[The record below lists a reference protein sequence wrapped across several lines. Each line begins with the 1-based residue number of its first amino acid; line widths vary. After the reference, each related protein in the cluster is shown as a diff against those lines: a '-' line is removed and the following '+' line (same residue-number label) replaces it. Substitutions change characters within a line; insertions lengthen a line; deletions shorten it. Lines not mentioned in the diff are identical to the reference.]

1 MKYLILIIFIF
12 TQCNYKVKNNTS
24 FYKPL
29 HISDSVTYSNHY
41 YQVSNFN
48 PFFNSHVIKYNSIDF
63 LATKPSSSNQIFL
76 YPISPKNYFD
86 SIDLTDFLDYSKG
99 NTILIKDSLICIYNR
114 LKSFVKIL
122 RFDASKKN
130 KIVIEKESKVA
141 KIDTSKY
148 WISSLSGMELLDKD
162 TIEMVFAFG
171 DLKNEKN
178 KFLDSK
184 NPLVIS
190 REFRNDID
198 KIGFYPKNYFNPH
211 NYNNHTFFTSDSKM
225 NIIYIFEMH
234 NLIVKLNKLGELL
247 FSKEIDIENNFME
260 FDWDKESDLAYVR
273 RHTLMSERNVKICA
287 LENDQILVLK
297 KLKNDKIQMPSLFK
311 YYVFDN
317 MLNLLYSDTVRHKLN
332 PLIIS
337 KYQNGFLLFN
347 DNLTK
352 AYYYEVP

>member
-1 MKYLILIIFIF
+1 
-12 TQCNYKVKNNTS
+12 
-24 FYKPL
+24 
-29 HISDSVTYSNHY
+29 
-41 YQVSNFN
+41 
-48 PFFNSHVIKYNSIDF
+48 
-63 LATKPSSSNQIFL
+63 
-76 YPISPKNYFD
+76 
-86 SIDLTDFLDYSKG
+86 
-99 NTILIKDSLICIYNR
+99 LIKDSLICIYNR